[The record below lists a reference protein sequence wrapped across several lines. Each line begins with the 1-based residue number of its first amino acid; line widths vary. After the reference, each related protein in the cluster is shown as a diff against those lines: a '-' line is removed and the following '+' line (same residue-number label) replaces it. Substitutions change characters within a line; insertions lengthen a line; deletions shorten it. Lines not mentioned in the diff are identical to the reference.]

1 MHYLQAQLVKPLTSL
16 THFESR
22 AKEGVKLAIRLSGGS
37 NATTYHWIN
46 TTSMLLP
53 GSAIIE
59 IDADIE
65 PAILTE
71 NIFALNPEQVTL
83 GDILAGDN
91 GEADEDQNNEESKK
105 VADVQIILEAL
116 EIDICKD
123 LDFDKFPILSYNE
136 TAIAAGLTT
145 RKVREPQD
153 RFRQLVFKAR
163 DITMLSSLS
172 APLND
177 TCVNSCTALLNSE
190 FLLPHAQ

>member
-1 MHYLQAQLVKPLTSL
+1 
-16 THFESR
+16 
-22 AKEGVKLAIRLSGGS
+22 
-37 NATTYHWIN
+37 
-46 TTSMLLP
+46 MLLP

-116 EIDICKD
+116 ED